1 MSDYKEREAAPAAP
15 RIGFGCIEESIF
27 WLVVL
32 KESPRNKHKYIFF
45 SAANILEIFSR
56 LVKVLVVLVPA

>member
-1 MSDYKEREAAPAAP
+1 MRFSFTEERLVWGVGGTVGDYKEREAAPAAP

-32 KESPRNKHKYIFF
+32 R
-45 SAANILEIFSR
+45 
-56 LVKVLVVLVPA
+56 V